1 MKDKFIPMYMTIAE
15 TVAQQ
20 SSAKRLQVG
29 AIVVKEDRV
38 ISIGYN
44 GMPAGWD
51 NNCEHTLFV
60 LDEDTQGTDMVNLG
74 YTKSSNGN
82 WFKLVTKPEVIHA
95 EANAIAKLAKG
106 SDSGDLS
113 DMFLTHAPC
122 IDCAKQI
129 YASGIKVVYYRDSY
143 RDTLGIDFL
152 EKCGVS
158 VRKISPG
165 EI

>member
-29 AIVVKEDRV
+29 AIIVKEDRV

-44 GMPAGWD
+44 GMPTGWTND
-51 NNCEHTLFV
+51 CENTLFV
-60 LDEDTQGTDMVNLG
+60 LDEDCQGTDMVNLG

-95 EANAIAKLAKG
+95 EANAIAKLARCTE
-106 SDSGDLS
+106 SGDGS
-113 DMFLTHAPC
+113 TMFLTHAPC
-122 IDCAKQI
+122 IHCAKQI
-129 YASGIKVVYYRDSY
+129 YTAGIKSVYYRNAY
-143 RDTLGIDFL
+143 RDTDGINFL
-152 EKCGVS
+152 KSCQ
-158 VRKISPG
+158 I
-165 EI
+165 EIEQV